1 MSSETISV
9 EKKRKW
15 NDDPNNDDQKDPTRQ
30 PIRLPSKPYWVDKV
44 AEEERNDNWDNWPVS
59 DQKLDNLD
67 NSSVISKSDSDGFD
81 WSRVSTNHDCN
92 NKYAHLDDSSNLTDR
107 ISKFGSSMHR
117 SSYPQ
122 SYRDTDSVYDHYRES
137 SRYSDPYPRSSRSR
151 SLYSS
156 KSVLESTRS
165 RHKTNFSP
173 YNKTYT
179 PSSPRHLPVIST
191 TPSVSPPP
199 SSAIT
204 DIKNNLD
211 NGCKSAANTLT
222 KFIQAIGSLLIE
234 ATKNFLGAP
243 IVIQYFAD
251 GTDPIFYQGAT
262 SFDAKRIGY
271 SQSGFYML
279 REFHKEV
286 EEYLKKEFPTSQ
298 IESNGND
305 KKWSVSISNFIDA
318 KQVRRHLGLKETSLK
333 ETNN

>member
-81 WSRVSTNHDCN
+81 C
-92 NKYAHLDDSSNLTDR
+92 
-107 ISKFGSSMHR
+107 
-117 SSYPQ
+117 
-122 SYRDTDSVYDHYRES
+122 
-137 SRYSDPYPRSSRSR
+137 RSR